1 MTARTGA
8 VLPLLHL
15 VRFPQ
20 AAKNLFIFL
29 PLFFGLELTNAALLA
44 KAVVAFVAFTLTAW
58 GVYIFNDIRDAES
71 DRQHPKKRS
80 RPLASGAV
88 SPRSAGALSGL
99 LVALGLVLMG
109 ANGLQALWILLL
121 YAAMNSAYSLGL
133 KQIPIL
139 DVAIVGLGY
148 VLRVL
153 IGGAVTGIPPS
164 AWIVVM
170 TFLLALFLAL
180 AKRRDDVVLFMKT
193 GSQARKVIDG
203 YNLAFLDSATTMLG
217 GVVIVAYVSY
227 ALGPGLEQRL
237 GTGNFYLTTF
247 FVVLGILRYLQLT
260 MVEEGSGDP
269 TEVFLQDRFLQVT
282 LLGWLGTCLWLMY
295 G

>member
-1 MTARTGA
+1 MTSRTGA
-8 VLPLLHL
+8 VLPLLRL
-15 VRFPQ
+15 VRLPQ

-44 KAVVAFVAFTLTAW
+44 KSVVAFVAFTLTAW
-58 GVYIFNDIRDAES
+58 AVYIFNDIRDVES
-71 DRQHPKKRS
+71 DRQHPKKRN
-80 RPLASGAV
+80 RPLASGAI
-88 SPRSAGALSGL
+88 STRLAGTLSGL
-99 LVALGLVLMG
+99 LLALGLVLMG
-109 ANGLQALWILLL
+109 ANDLQALWILLL
-121 YAAMNSAYSLGL
+121 YVAMNGAYSLGL

-153 IGGAVTGIPPS
+153 IGGTVTGIPPS

-193 GSQARKVIDG
+193 GSQARRVIDG

-227 ALGPGLEQRL
+227 ALGPELEQRL

-247 FVVLGILRYLQLT
+247 FVVLGIFRYLQLT
-260 MVEEGSGDP
+260 MVEEGSGSP
-269 TEVFLQDRFLQVT
+269 TEVLFQDSFLQVT

>member
-1 MTARTGA
+1 MTSRTGA
-8 VLPLLHL
+8 VLPLLRL
-15 VRFPQ
+15 VRLPQ

-29 PLFFGLELTNAALLA
+29 PLFFGLELANAALLA
-44 KAVVAFVAFTLTAW
+44 KSVVAFVAFTLTAW
-58 GVYIFNDIRDAES
+58 AVYIFNDIRDVES
-71 DRQHPKKRS
+71 DRQHPKKRT
-80 RPLASGAV
+80 RPLASGAI
-88 SPRSAGALSGL
+88 STRFAGTLSGVL
-99 LVALGLVLMG
+99 LALGLVLMG
-109 ANGLQALWILLL
+109 ANDLQALWILLL
-121 YAAMNSAYSLGL
+121 YVAMNSAYSLGL

-193 GSQARKVIDG
+193 GSQARRVIDG

-227 ALGPGLEQRL
+227 ALGPELEQRL

-247 FVVLGILRYLQLT
+247 FVVMGIFRYLQLK
-260 MVEEGSGDP
+260 MVEEGSGSP
-269 TEVFLQDRFLQVT
+269 TEVLFQDRFLQVT
-282 LLGWLGTCLWLMY
+282 LLGWLGACLWLMY

>member
-1 MTARTGA
+1 MTSRTGA
-8 VLPLLHL
+8 VLPLLRL
-15 VRFPQ
+15 VRLPQ

-44 KAVVAFVAFTLTAW
+44 KSVVAFVAFTLTAW
-58 GVYIFNDIRDAES
+58 AVYIFNDIRDVES
-71 DRQHPKKRS
+71 DRQHPKKRT
-80 RPLASGAV
+80 RPLASGAI
-88 SPRSAGALSGL
+88 STRFAGTLSGL
-99 LVALGLVLMG
+99 LLALGLVLMG
-109 ANGLQALWILLL
+109 ASGLQALWILLL
-121 YAAMNSAYSLGL
+121 YVAMNGAYSLGW

-148 VLRVL
+148 VLRIL
-153 IGGAVTGIPPS
+153 IGGAVTGIPLS

-203 YNLAFLDSATTMLG
+203 YNLAFLDSAATLLG
-217 GVVIVAYVSY
+217 GVVIVAYISY

-237 GTGNFYLTTF
+237 DTGNFYLTTF

-269 TEVFLQDRFLQVT
+269 TEVFFHDRFLQVT